1 MVIWSDPA
9 KEDLKTIHNY
19 IAHDSLIY
27 AQRVTADIIEETE
40 SFSDFPERG
49 RIVPEINDENIR
61 EIFIYSYRIIYERS
75 DKDIIIHA
83 VIHSKRD
90 FNKAYRYNKEQS

>member
-40 SFSDFPERG
+40 SSMNVLVT
-49 RIVPEINDENIR
+49 I
-61 EIFIYSYRIIYERS
+61 S
-75 DKDIIIHA
+75 
-83 VIHSKRD
+83 
-90 FNKAYRYNKEQS
+90 